1 MASPTNLLYSKEHE
15 WLKLDG
21 DIATVGITEY
31 AQSSLGDIVYV
42 ELPKLGTN
50 VEQFGAAG
58 VIESVKAVSDI
69 FTPIGGEITEVNA
82 SLDGDPALVNREPF
96 AGGWLFK
103 IKVSDA
109 GQKSNLLSSTAY
121 DDLTK
126 E

>member
-1 MASPTNLLYSKEHE
+1 M
-15 WLKLDG
+15 
-21 DIATVGITEY
+21 
-31 AQSSLGDIVYV
+31 
-42 ELPKLGTN
+42 
-50 VEQFGAAG
+50 
-58 VIESVKAVSDI
+58 KAVSDI
-69 FTPIGGEITEVNA
+69 FTPIGGEITEVNS
-82 SLDGDPALVNREPF
+82 SLDCDPALVNREPF